1 MAGKKR
7 RTKTFTGCW
16 TCRARHV
23 KCDERRPL
31 CLRCT
36 NAKIDCEGYEVR
48 LSWAS
53 TRSPVMRRHIVTGDR
68 HSNSESRTQHASAS
82 ANIETIEQPE
92 DVTTDFERTSHG
104 SLAPLDHGFN
114 STSTERI
121 AQNSQGP
128 AAHEQRD
135 FFFLSAGDP
144 SQNSSAGDHL
154 SGNTQHTSSD
164 LEEDQI
170 NITYGPFI
178 HEPSIGD
185 TDQPTIWAG
194 VLPESGSNRRQNRS
208 HNDGYEAQLLSCDN
222 QTAGNGDFGRIRH
235 TPILS
240 LPSPSSVSTGLELT
254 RTHLQLLPD
263 SSQQRDI
270 LEYWSVYLC
279 DTILPVPGP
288 RNPLREVFMPIA
300 LQGAQSSSKTSTA
313 ATALFHLICAVS
325 AFQLSRIKSNGDERQ
340 RLASLALAHHNSA
353 LAHLRRN
360 LLSSQPHEYIPVLA
374 ALNMCILNETI
385 TAGDPSWRVHMQGAC
400 HWVRNVDPDF
410 WSQSR
415 SASILYQMFV
425 GLAILSLSPLVLDG
439 DRDAAESFIDFQHPR
454 ELYCLDRVYG
464 LPFST
469 LKAVSGLN
477 KLQEDGLI
485 SPEGATTE
493 CTQTARK
500 LDLLEMEMFLSVP
513 DVSTLEDDRD
523 QKGLLFHLNYA
534 SYYASLIYFKRTIRK
549 IPVAEVQSLVE
560 RGLEQLEAAISC
572 TSRIFSPLIWSAAVP
587 AFEAADPSLRKRFLK
602 FISDLYRKSS
612 FEVWKD
618 FRTLTTRLWAARDND
633 DGDENL
639 PWQEFL
645 RQVPEL
651 RIMMV

>member
-1 MAGKKR
+1 
-7 RTKTFTGCW
+7 
-16 TCRARHV
+16 
-23 KCDERRPL
+23 
-31 CLRCT
+31 
-36 NAKIDCEGYEVR
+36 
-48 LSWAS
+48 
-53 TRSPVMRRHIVTGDR
+53 MRRHVVNGDR
-68 HSNSESRTQHASAS
+68 DSNPEPRTQQASAS
-82 ANIETIEQPE
+82 ANSDTIEQPE
-92 DVTTDFERTSHG
+92 DAATHFERASHE

-114 STSTERI
+114 NASTERI

-128 AAHEQRD
+128 TAQEQRD

-154 SGNTQHTSSD
+154 SGSTQHALSD

-170 NITYGPFI
+170 NTTYTPFI

-185 TDQPTIWAG
+185 TDQATIWAG
-194 VLPESGSNRRQNRS
+194 ALPESGNNRRQNRS
-208 HNDGYEAQLLSCDN
+208 HNDGYEAQLLSCYD
-222 QTAGNGDFGRIRH
+222 QTVGSSDFGRIRH
-235 TPILS
+235 IPTLS
-240 LPSPSSVSTGLELT
+240 LPSPPAPRERNNDSPSSVNTGLELT
-254 RTHLQLLPD
+254 GTHLQLLPD

-279 DTILPVPGP
+279 DAVLPVPGP
-288 RNPLREVFMPIA
+288 RNPLREVLMPIA
-300 LQGAQSSSKTSTA
+300 LQGAQLSSKTSTA
-313 ATALFHLICAVS
+313 ATALFHLICTAS

-340 RLASLALAHHNSA
+340 RFASLALAHHNSA
-353 LAHLRRN
+353 LSHLRCN
-360 LLSSQPHEYIPVLA
+360 LLSSQPHQYVPVLA
-374 ALNMCILNETI
+374 ALTMCIINETI
-385 TAGDPSWRVHMQGAC
+385 TAGDPSWRVHIQGAC

-439 DRDAAESFIDFQHPR
+439 DRNAAESFIDFQHPR

-469 LKAVSGLN
+469 LKAVSDLN
-477 KLQEDGLI
+477 KMQEDGLI
-485 SPEGATTE
+485 SAEGAITM

-500 LDLLEMEMFLSVP
+500 LDLLEMEMFLSLP
-513 DVSTLEDDRD
+513 DVSTLEDDSD
-523 QKGLLFHLNYA
+523 QKALLFHLNYA

-560 RGLEQLEAAISC
+560 RCIEHLEAAISC

-587 AFEAADPSLRKRFLK
+587 AFEVADPSLRKRFLK
-602 FISDLYRKSS
+602 FINDLSRKTS
-612 FEVWKD
+612 FEVWEGIKA
-618 FRTLTTRLWAARDND
+618 LATRLWAARDND
-633 DGDENL
+633 DGNENL
-639 PWQEFL
+639 HWQEFL
-645 RQVPEL
+645 RQAPEL